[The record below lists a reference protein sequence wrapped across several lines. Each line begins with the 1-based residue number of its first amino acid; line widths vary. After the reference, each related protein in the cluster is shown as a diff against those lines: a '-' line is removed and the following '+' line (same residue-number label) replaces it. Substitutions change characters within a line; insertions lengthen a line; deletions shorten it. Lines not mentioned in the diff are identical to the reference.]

1 MPTTR
6 VRMVSFFSISYIR
19 LHLLLLSF
27 QFVAMVVHLLHF
39 AKHVCIDWSSHV
51 RRPILMTVPL
61 DKIVERSR
69 VVVIWD
75 CDNLARN
82 EVAIRFCFHR
92 LYVLWFCYIFTH
104 THILYAV
111 WCFPV
116 RREGRQYLSR
126 PLSSR
131 HWLSACAVGSLQ
143 GPCHPYRCVPIRCNI
158 YQSYSINIAGALHC
172 DVVLFAMFAHP
183 SLA

>member
-92 LYVLWFCYIFTH
+92 LYVLWFCHIFTH

-111 WCFPV
+111 WCCPV
-116 RREGRQYLSR
+116 RREGRQSSLVAMLSR
-126 PLSSR
+126 R
-131 HWLSACAVGSLQ
+131 WLSVCAVGSLQ
-143 GPCHPYRCVPIRCNI
+143 GPCHPYRCVPIRCNTC
-158 YQSYSINIAGALHC
+158 QSYSINTMVC
-172 DVVLFAMFAHP
+172 CP
-183 SLA
+183 CSS